1 MTNRKFGFDSDPR
14 LHDLKL
20 LVLELFHFVHVFRL
34 KLEYLTQ
41 ADVNS
46 VDCYLGIFS
55 TSKSDYFKFKI
66 PLIKYKKYVSF

>member
-1 MTNRKFGFDSDPR
+1 MFIP
-14 LHDLKL
+14 
-20 LVLELFHFVHVFRL
+20 L

-46 VDCYLGIFS
+46 VDCYLDIFS

-66 PLIKYKKYVSF
+66 PLIKYKEYVSF